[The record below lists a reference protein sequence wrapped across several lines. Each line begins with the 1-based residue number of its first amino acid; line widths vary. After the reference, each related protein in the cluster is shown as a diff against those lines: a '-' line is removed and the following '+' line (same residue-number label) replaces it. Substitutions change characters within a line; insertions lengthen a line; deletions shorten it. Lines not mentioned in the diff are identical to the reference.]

1 MAIAFST
8 QIIFL
13 FGLIVVMIVAVQTK
27 TQFRSR
33 NRILSSD
40 NATTKL
46 YPFHTKVQELLPLS
60 TTKPT
65 ASALSSQQI
74 KRSKSRQQMASS
86 NKKRRFRTHRNN
98 YPSKLNVS
106 STEALK
112 REPKFEVTTI
122 GLASSIDT
130 SSLSSGWPRLKDV
143 MVTSKIHK
151 PRHLYKTNS
160 LVESSKKLNA
170 KSRKRLK
177 RRRRILE
184 RKVHNRT
191 RKLIKQK
198 LRIKSRM
205 KNNSKLRQIL
215 QKKEGHQLPK
225 NIVNSH
231 VVSTTTKK
239 ASSST
244 VSHKPKTKL
253 DLSSFSRNKSRKS
266 VNRSR
271 NTKNSSSVQKEK
283 LKSQQVHSHSSY
295 KPTTTAKTINQDISE
310 SNDSMLADEAPHIL
324 SGLEPEVSMMDYAW
338 NEDKIEIDFKTGK
351 EITAYFDT
359 YRLVYCFVIRSMS
372 NNVE

>member
-1 MAIAFST
+1 
-8 QIIFL
+8 
-13 FGLIVVMIVAVQTK
+13 
-27 TQFRSR
+27 
-33 NRILSSD
+33 
-40 NATTKL
+40 
-46 YPFHTKVQELLPLS
+46 
-60 TTKPT
+60 
-65 ASALSSQQI
+65 
-74 KRSKSRQQMASS
+74 
-86 NKKRRFRTHRNN
+86 
-98 YPSKLNVS
+98 
-106 STEALK
+106 
-112 REPKFEVTTI
+112 
-122 GLASSIDT
+122 
-130 SSLSSGWPRLKDV
+130 

-205 KNNSKLRQIL
+205 KNNSKVRQIL

-351 EITAYFDT
+351 ETVA
-359 YRLVYCFVIRSMS
+359 
-372 NNVE
+372 